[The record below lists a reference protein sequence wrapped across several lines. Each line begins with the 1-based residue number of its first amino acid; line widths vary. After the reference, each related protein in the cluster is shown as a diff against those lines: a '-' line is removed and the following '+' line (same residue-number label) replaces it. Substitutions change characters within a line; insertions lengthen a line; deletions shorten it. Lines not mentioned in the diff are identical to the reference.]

1 MELRNQNTLVI
12 LIDDRSA
19 KYPMTIDPLNQTP
32 DWTTSADGI
41 LPGLIGQLAID
52 AAYGF
57 SVAGLGDINGDGF
70 DDVAVGA
77 PTMVDLI
84 SGTGTLAAVGAVFV
98 YYGSSSGLSTTPG
111 ARLQPTT
118 AVAGALFGY
127 SIAGGDI
134 NGDGKNDVL
143 VGAPI
148 DNVIVNVN
156 GGSTASGR
164 VGKAYV

>member
-1 MELRNQNTLVI
+1 M
-12 LIDDRSA
+12 
-19 KYPMTIDPLNQTP
+19 
-32 DWTTSADGI
+32 
-41 LPGLIGQLAID
+41 PGLIGQLAVN

-57 SVAGLGDINGDGF
+57 SVAGIGDINGDGY

-84 SGTGTLAAVGAVFV
+84 SGTGNLAAVGAVFV
-98 YYGSSSGLSTTPG
+98 YYGSALGLAVTPG

-134 NGDGKNDVL
+134 NGDGKNDIL
-143 VGAPI
+143 VGAPM
-148 DNVIVNVN
+148 DNVSISA
-156 GGSTASGR
+156 GGGNSATGR
-164 VGKAYV
+164 VGKAYVFNGATLQTNTTIF